1 MIDMMFV
8 RIVGG
13 SIRTNDKT
21 FKTGSRNTK
30 IKNVT

>member
-13 SIRTNDKT
+13 SIRTNDGDDDESLET
-21 FKTGSRNTK
+21 CF
-30 IKNVT
+30 